1 MTHCAKTGG
10 IAVPSSYTHI
20 IICVYKFVLSK
31 NVNEFI
37 VSCQFIY
44 IELLMAAYRKHDFTN
59 AIKVKKVE
67 EKTSLLEQD
76 STKSEAREGYH
87 NHEFDDDEFI
97 WYESIFFFGA
107 VALFISLSIGVTFYS
122 YYNDWP
128 WTTALLAASS
138 ALLGPIF
145 DLPQQPHPDH
155 GYAFTLM
162 YFIYGQSLFVWTI
175 SEVVARLIKRAPQI
189 EARERQKLFEMCELE
204 DLDQDG
210 YIGWTDYFKYQ
221 QKKISFHIGWE
232 YQKHKI
238 FVFVSLFCWV
248 WLGIWFC
255 MVYLDKSLPSALYFV
270 LSTLSQMGLAT
281 PPCSGEDEDKTMCVY
296 DSVTGVFL
304 SVYIII
310 GVPLFAYAVGQV
322 AGIMIER
329 SVRADE
335 KKILLTPL
343 SKEEYD
349 FACKLYGDDEDLSLA
364 EFTILELLRLQRV
377 NMEDL
382 EDIRELFGAIDEE
395 TTGNVTKPMLAQ
407 RNLLRRYGSL
417 DDLLLQQH
425 KRKDA
430 SSPTRSIMSDIIPSS
445 IHAGDEEF
453 FPAPPT
459 PYQNFPHTPYL
470 PHNHSEPAI
479 LPSRQSYHKLPNS
492 GSHTNLT
499 RFGDDTS
506 ETDSAEFPGMI
517 KRISF
522 AEYNEIVL
530 PLAVDLALPGHADE
544 ILETV
549 PEVDE
554 DSSSRLYFGS

>member
-1 MTHCAKTGG
+1 
-10 IAVPSSYTHI
+10 
-20 IICVYKFVLSK
+20 
-31 NVNEFI
+31 
-37 VSCQFIY
+37 
-44 IELLMAAYRKHDFTN
+44 MAAYRKHDFKN
-59 AIKVKKVE
+59 VIKVKKINE
-67 EKTSLLEQD
+67 LTSLIDQDPAKLEAHSHSHHD
-76 STKSEAREGYH
+76 DYDE
-87 NHEFDDDEFI
+87 EFL

-107 VALFISLSIGVTFYS
+107 VALFLSLSIGVTFYT

-145 DLPQQPHPDH
+145 DLPQQPHADS
-155 GYAFTLM
+155 GYGFTLM

-221 QKKISFHIGWE
+221 QKKMSYYIGWE
-232 YQKHKI
+232 YHKHKI
-238 FVFVSLFCWV
+238 FVFLSLFCWV
-248 WLGIWFC
+248 WIGIWFC
-255 MVYLDKSLPSALYFV
+255 MDYLNKSMPSALYFV
-270 LSTLSQMGLAT
+270 FSTLSQMGLAT
-281 PPCSGEDEDKTMCVY
+281 PPCYGEDVDKTMCEY
-296 DSVTGVFL
+296 DTFTGIFL
-304 SVYIII
+304 SFYIII

-382 EDIRELFGAIDEE
+382 EDIRELFAAIDEE

-417 DDLLLQQH
+417 DDIMFNQ
-425 KRKDA
+425 KRKEA
-430 SSPTRSIMSDIIPSS
+430 PSPTRSVMSDIIPCS
-445 IHAGDEEF
+445 IHPGDEDLVPTQLSSF
-453 FPAPPT
+453 RDFPSS
-459 PYQNFPHTPYL
+459 PYL
-470 PHNHSEPAI
+470 PHNYSEPTV
-479 LPSRQSYHKLPNS
+479 LPSRQSQQSVPNS
-492 GSHTNLT
+492 RSHTNLS
-499 RFGDDTS
+499 RYDDNS
-506 ETDSAEFPGMI
+506 ETNSSDFPGMI

-544 ILETV
+544 IEILECV

-554 DSSSRLYFGS
+554 SSRI